1 MKLNGKAQADPA
13 AGPSL
18 AVQVDLR
25 LLKIRER
32 LRGSLN
38 TLSQI
43 RWLSQ
48 SQIQWS
54 SQILIQWLG
63 QILIQCQSLR
73 KNDLQ

>member
-1 MKLNGKAQADPA
+1 MKLNGNAQADPA

-18 AVQVDLR
+18 VVQVDLG
-25 LLKIRER
+25 LLKIRQR

-43 RWLSQ
+43 RSSQ

-54 SQILIQWLG
+54 SQILIQ
-63 QILIQCQSLR
+63 CQSLR
-73 KNDLQ
+73 ENNLQ